1 MNSNVRVAIISG
13 GVIVI
18 AVVAFILVAIAQ
30 NQQPGPVAA
39 PTPAPALS
47 EDSHILQ
54 DAGED
59 AVTVVEFLD
68 FECEACGAFY
78 PVVEGL
84 RAAYAG
90 EVTFGIRYFP
100 LPSHYNSRN
109 AAVAVEAAAQQ
120 GQLEAMY
127 SRLFQT
133 QSEWGEAQES
143 RATLFRQFAEEIG
156 LDMADY
162 DAAIADPATLQ
173 RVKSDYD
180 EGVSLGVSST
190 PTFFVNDQMVQMDSF
205 DDLQNAIEA
214 ELNG

>member
-1 MNSNVRVAIISG
+1 
-13 GVIVI
+13 
-18 AVVAFILVAIAQ
+18 
-30 NQQPGPVAA
+30 
-39 PTPAPALS
+39 
-47 EDSHILQ
+47 
-54 DAGED
+54 
-59 AVTVVEFLD
+59 
-68 FECEACGAFY
+68 
-78 PVVEGL
+78 
-84 RAAYAG
+84 
-90 EVTFGIRYFP
+90 
-100 LPSHYNSRN
+100 
-109 AAVAVEAAAQQ
+109 
-120 GQLEAMY
+120 MY

-143 RATLFRQFAEEIG
+143 RAPLFRQFAEEIG

>member
-78 PVVEGL
+78 PVV
-84 RAAYAG
+84 
-90 EVTFGIRYFP
+90 
-100 LPSHYNSRN
+100 
-109 AAVAVEAAAQQ
+109 
-120 GQLEAMY
+120 
-127 SRLFQT
+127 
-133 QSEWGEAQES
+133 
-143 RATLFRQFAEEIG
+143 
-156 LDMADY
+156 
-162 DAAIADPATLQ
+162 
-173 RVKSDYD
+173 
-180 EGVSLGVSST
+180 
-190 PTFFVNDQMVQMDSF
+190 
-205 DDLQNAIEA
+205 
-214 ELNG
+214 